1 MKVCKHNMQIFFG
14 KGVGGVGESIKK
26 DMCNTFGQMW
36 YMPASHMLIMQFCI
50 VCCNIHGHRLK
61 YKALLKKRR
70 KTVNTTIHPQET
82 TVTIELPSTYSN
94 ENM

>member
-1 MKVCKHNMQIFFG
+1 MKVWEQNMPTFFLE
-14 KGVGGVGESIKK
+14 VGEGEGGYLYKN
-26 DMCNTFGQMW
+26 MCNTFGQMW
-36 YMPASHMLIMQFCI
+36 YMPAWHMLIMQFCI
-50 VCCNIHGHRLK
+50 VCRHVRGHRLK
-61 YKALLKKRR
+61 DKALLEKRR